1 MLYRVFPQLPTAGLS
16 EWGGPLYVARVRQ
29 GVGRHDNPLHYG
41 ALYLSRSPE
50 SAVAESIQKFRG
62 QTLTD
67 GDLELV
73 DGRRYALASIDDA
86 SLGDASLGDAGPA
99 VIDLDQPRELMRRDL
114 RPSRVATRLRERT
127 QPMALAIFDE
137 GAAGIG
143 WWSTL
148 EASWPNVTL
157 FAPRA
162 VEHLSLAADPEPLS
176 VSHPALITAANLLGL
191 RLSARAR

>member
-1 MLYRVFPQLPTAGLS
+1 MLYRVFPQLPAAAPS

-41 ALYLSRSPE
+41 ALYMSRSPE

-73 DGRRYALASIDDA
+73 DGRRYALAAIDDGALANA
-86 SLGDASLGDAGPA
+86 SLP
-99 VIDLDQPRELMRRDL
+99 VVDLDEPRELVQRDL
-114 RPSRVATRLRERT
+114 RPSGVATRHRERT
-127 QPMALAIFDE
+127 QPTALAIFDE

-157 FAPRA
+157 FAPR
-162 VEHLSLAADPEPLS
+162 VLEHLSLAGPPEPLS
-176 VSHPALITAANLLGL
+176 VRHPALIAAADLLGL